1 MHMALPRLSLAERR
15 LLLQNQAGFLKAT
28 RSLSLSSSSSAAAAA
43 AAALEKSTKT
53 SLSKRREAAKVQKAA
68 AVESLVKKY
77 MLMNPGVFP
86 KIKQVQNELGG
97 SWYVLK
103 DILAE
108 LKEKMTGDPQAYK
121 EIASA
126 KADIML
132 EAASE
137 AAVTDKNEVGAMVND
152 PESTVYPL
160 DLHIQQKIMKSVKSL
175 VMADKASEEIAIQ
188 EGTENEKLVEN
199 DDRSRQLNSQLS
211 PVVIHESDRK
221 AASQQLTSMIER
233 LISNEEQP
241 SNAPKNGPDLNDA
254 KSSGQKAASHRS
266 SFIIEHVISN
276 EVEAPN
282 ASQNDLNLNHTKSS
296 DRTVVENEELLSD
309 VKVNQRPGVNKMPSD
324 GEKPT
329 GVVDSHETRH
339 TNTGADK
346 KNAMK
351 IETLNRHRYPGT
363 TMASAN
369 EFEKKKCMPVFIDR
383 FMEFV
388 KSKVPCDIVDK
399 SNPHRTLINKNGM
412 GTALEGMQFL
422 NPDEEQK
429 TLCEHDIS
437 NDTRKPERG
446 KTWAEPL
453 DLVVENTSGTESK
466 FIDHASICDE
476 TDHNDNN
483 GGPLK
488 VPFEMFESQKDGS
501 GSDSDSAALDYP
513 SESATDISPPINV
526 LKPRTFL
533 HTERKTFQEKLLVR
547 FLKKTATEKDIGA
560 AFGNCGPITNIR
572 IVRSRK
578 ENRFNCAYINFKTA
592 AGLQNAQ
599 VKTDIVINGADVV
612 VEAVSPFLRNPVK
625 IPTPSTFGCPDV
637 LNGLLRHPSR
647 TVMIKPLPHD
657 LASHHL
663 RRALSVFGC
672 ISGFAMGSLSSIAY
686 VEFETEDAKEKA
698 LAMSSISISGR
709 KLAILRIDAPLTT
722 VVRISNFGSLS
733 GEEIHNICNS
743 HGRVKRVVF
752 RRNALTVDVHF
763 MLTEW
768 SNMAKIINSL
778 NSLVINELQWQ
789 AQPAPA
795 IPPEI
800 LQMLWRKPD
809 GRRYVCS
816 LAQSLC
822 RKIQLDSTNTSKLT
836 DLLTEYHGESIQS

>member
-1 MHMALPRLSLAERR
+1 
-15 LLLQNQAGFLKAT
+15 
-28 RSLSLSSSSSAAAAA
+28 
-43 AAALEKSTKT
+43 
-53 SLSKRREAAKVQKAA
+53 
-68 AVESLVKKY
+68 
-77 MLMNPGVFP
+77 MNPGVFP

-121 EIASA
+121 EISSA

-160 DLHIQQKIMKSVKSL
+160 DLHIQQKIMKSVKSH

-241 SNAPKNGPDLNDA
+241 SNASKNGPDLNDA

-329 GVVDSHETRH
+329 GVVDLHETRH

-369 EFEKKKCMPVFIDR
+369 EFEKKQCMPVFIDR

-578 ENRFNCAYINFKTA
+578 ENRFNYAYINFK
-592 AGLQNAQ
+592 
-599 VKTDIVINGADVV
+599 
-612 VEAVSPFLRNPVK
+612 
-625 IPTPSTFGCPDV
+625 
-637 LNGLLRHPSR
+637 
-647 TVMIKPLPHD
+647 
-657 LASHHL
+657 
-663 RRALSVFGC
+663 VF
-672 ISGFAMGSLSSIAY
+672 
-686 VEFETEDAKEKA
+686 
-698 LAMSSISISGR
+698 
-709 KLAILRIDAPLTT
+709 
-722 VVRISNFGSLS
+722 
-733 GEEIHNICNS
+733 
-743 HGRVKRVVF
+743 
-752 RRNALTVDVHF
+752 
-763 MLTEW
+763 
-768 SNMAKIINSL
+768 
-778 NSLVINELQWQ
+778 
-789 AQPAPA
+789 
-795 IPPEI
+795 
-800 LQMLWRKPD
+800 
-809 GRRYVCS
+809 
-816 LAQSLC
+816 
-822 RKIQLDSTNTSKLT
+822 
-836 DLLTEYHGESIQS
+836 LLTIMWI